1 MASSSS
7 QSPSD
12 QDTRGQQS
20 PREDLVINPNI
31 WRDQVST
38 PGRDDTS
45 VASSFGQH
53 RGDHQGSNM
62 GYQVQA
68 QTNALP
74 ARPTMSNMLPARPQG
89 HMDNAA
95 GQRFGGSGNV
105 AVQRP
110 PPGFESQY
118 HGLANTAG
126 QRPSRGFTSQPFG
139 PPAVAAP
146 SLPPGLG
153 SPYPG
158 LGNGTGQLPPPGFGS
173 PYPGNANIAGQ
184 RPLPG
189 LTGHNQFGT
198 ANNGWQSYPGRS
210 HASGQQV
217 AHPGTGGGYGRGR
230 QSLGF
235 TTQQPGHNEMIQS
248 PAGNAAAFPP
258 RGPANPTAAYP
269 PVRAEDPAYD
279 PNFEFSKNYK
289 GSRSSNQNRSHN
301 IDDGINCSVFIRG
314 LPPNCTP
321 DMILY
326 QIRGCGSKIWA
337 LSINAPDDRNP
348 NHCAAKLVFF
358 QRCGVD
364 WLFNHIRT
372 GQFVIEDEY
381 GTSYRPNAVINK
393 VKNGP
398 QAPNDI
404 RSRVLVVSGPRE
416 LITVTS
422 LDAFFKYD
430 FYFEADC
437 AFTTYDQDGW
447 RVIEFHFG
455 STRCQSEN
463 GYQALLRLRTQGPG
477 TFAP

>member
-7 QSPSD
+7 RSPSD
-12 QDTRGQQS
+12 QDTCGQQN
-20 PREDLVINPNI
+20 PREDLVVNPNI

-38 PGRDDTS
+38 PGRDDAS

-53 RGDHQGSNM
+53 RGGHQGSNM
-62 GYQVQA
+62 GYHVQA
-68 QTNALP
+68 QTNNTLP
-74 ARPTMSNMLPARPQG
+74 ARPTMSNMLPARPEY
-89 HMDNAA
+89 
-95 GQRFGGSGNV
+95 
-105 AVQRP
+105 
-110 PPGFESQY
+110 PGP
-118 HGLANTAG
+118 ANTAG

-139 PPAVAAP
+139 TPAVAAP
-146 SLPPGLG
+146 GPLPV
-153 SPYPG
+153 
-158 LGNGTGQLPPPGFGS
+158 FGS
-173 PYPGNANIAGQ
+173 PYPDLGNVTGQLPLPGFGGQYPGHANVAGQ
-184 RPLPG
+184 RPPPG
-189 LTGHNQFGT
+189 LTGQNQFGT
-198 ANNGWQSYPGRS
+198 ANNGWQSHPGRS
-210 HASGQQV
+210 HATGQQA

-235 TTQQPGHNEMIQS
+235 TTQQPGHHEMVQS
-248 PAGNAAAFPP
+248 PAGSAAAAFP
-258 RGPANPTAAYP
+258 RGAANPSAAYP
-269 PVRAEDPAYD
+269 PIRAQDPAYD

-321 DMILY
+321 DMILAH
-326 QIRGCGSKIWA
+326 IRGCGAKIWA

-364 WLFNHIRT
+364 WLFNHIRN
-372 GQFVIEDEY
+372 GRFVITDEY
-381 GTSYRPNAVINK
+381 GTSYTPNAVINK

-398 QAPNDI
+398 QALNDI
-404 RSRVLVVSGPRE
+404 RSRVLIVSGPSD
-416 LITVTS
+416 LISVTS

-463 GYQALLRLRTQGPG
+463 GYQALQRLRTQGPG